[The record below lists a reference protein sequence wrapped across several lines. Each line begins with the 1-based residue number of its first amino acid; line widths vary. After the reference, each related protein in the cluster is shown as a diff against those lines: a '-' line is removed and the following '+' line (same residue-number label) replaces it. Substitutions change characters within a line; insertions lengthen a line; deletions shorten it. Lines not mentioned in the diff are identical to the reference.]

1 MKSARSFQHAPES
14 VTAARRFA
22 TQVLQGVAGQVLET
36 IELMVSELASNCIRH
51 TGAGFELA
59 ILQTP
64 DEIRVEATDNA
75 GGVPTKR
82 SPEPTDPSGRGLQI
96 IDMLSTAWGV
106 DRRSPIGKTVWFT
119 IDIRAPAA
127 LGESPATP

>member
-1 MKSARSFQHAPES
+1 MKTARSFQHAPES

-22 TQVLQGVAGQVLET
+22 TNMLQDVTAENLET

-51 TGAGFELA
+51 TSAGFELA

-64 DEIRVEATDNA
+64 SEIRVEATDDA

-96 IDMLSTAWGV
+96 VDMLSTAWGV
-106 DRRSPIGKTVWFT
+106 QRRSPAGKTVWFT
-119 IDIRAPAA
+119 LDLRAPAA
-127 LGESPATP
+127 LDS